1 MLGKYL
7 IQFSASREPC
17 STVTLAARNPSAE
30 ANVVASIRET
40 IARLRELPL
49 LGKRMDE
56 PRVHLLIE
64 PKYLYRVFYRVEE
77 QTIFIIR
84 VLHGAQER

>member
-1 MLGKYL
+1 MTIRYSRRALSQL
-7 IQFSASREPC
+7 ASLHEY
-17 STVTLAARNPSAE
+17 LAARNPSAE

-49 LGKRMDE
+49 LGKRTDE

-64 PKYLYRVFYRVEE
+64 PKYLYVVFYRVEGE
-77 QTIFIIR
+77 TIFIIR
-84 VLHGAQER
+84 VLHPRQERP